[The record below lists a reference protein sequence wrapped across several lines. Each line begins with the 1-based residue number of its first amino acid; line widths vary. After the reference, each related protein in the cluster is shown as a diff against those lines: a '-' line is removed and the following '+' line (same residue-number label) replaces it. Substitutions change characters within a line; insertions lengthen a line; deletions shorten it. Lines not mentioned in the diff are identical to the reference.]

1 MQHYKKSLLLTLY
14 ISRAAIAVWFIALPF
29 IPFLARW
36 YDAYSAKQTIFVQ
49 FNVIVYM
56 AMIPVFVI
64 LFLLNKLLTNINN
77 EKVFEM
83 QNVTILRVISYA
95 CFALSVISAVMII
108 WRLLALVVCIAF
120 AFIGL
125 LLRVLKNVFEQ
136 AVILREENDLTV

>member
-14 ISRAAIAVWFIALPF
+14 INRAAIAAWFIALPF

-36 YDAYSAKQTIFVQ
+36 YDAYSAKETIFVQ
-49 FNVIVYM
+49 FNVIVYL

-64 LFLLNKLLTNINN
+64 LFLLNKLLTNISN
-77 EKVFEM
+77 EKFFEM

-95 CFALSVISAVMII
+95 CFALTVISAVMII
-108 WRLLALVVCIAF
+108 WRLLAHLICLAF

-125 LLRVLKNVFEQ
+125 LLRELKNVFEQ